1 MIIFPAHDVP
11 RKLLGT
17 AFKLAL
23 KIITTSKSLA
33 EWNRHLST
41 VQLGNR
47 LPFFFA
53 GSLDMQRKGLYSYTR
68 RFRFPCNPSLKLSH
82 GYLTKDQLEDIV
94 EDVVASSSIWQE
106 LETLAV
112 VHWPLLLIDLQ
123 RQNLANAENTNATS
137 MASRQT
143 QEKTMT
149 GTYQQSTGHQ
159 DYDAS
164 GLIDGLCVQSG
175 HLVLYLGKR

>member
-1 MIIFPAHDVP
+1 LAFQKKTLIFPAHGVP

-23 KIITTSKSLA
+23 KIIITSKSLA
-33 EWNRHLST
+33 GRNHHLDT

-53 GSLDMQRKGLYSYTR
+53 GSLDTQIKGLYSYTR
-68 RFRFPCNPSLKLSH
+68 RFRFPCNPLLNLSY

-123 RQNLANAENTNATS
+123 TYNSANAENTNATS
-137 MASRQT
+137 IASRQT
-143 QEKTMT
+143 Q
-149 GTYQQSTGHQ
+149 
-159 DYDAS
+159 
-164 GLIDGLCVQSG
+164 
-175 HLVLYLGKR
+175 